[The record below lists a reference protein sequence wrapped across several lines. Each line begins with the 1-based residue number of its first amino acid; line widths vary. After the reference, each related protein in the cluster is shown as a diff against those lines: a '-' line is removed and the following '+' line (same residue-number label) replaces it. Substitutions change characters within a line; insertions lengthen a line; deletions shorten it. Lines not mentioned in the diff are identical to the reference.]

1 MTNNQMVHT
10 SFSIEPTIR
19 NAGGSNQYFGWAGG
33 NGNFCYPQHSLSSLG
48 GQERARVKLLEEA
61 GPSVLSMWANLIIYF
76 QTNSTSIK
84 SILSYRV

>member
-33 NGNFCYPQHSLSSLG
+33 NGSFCYPSTPSLRWAELPAMSG
-48 GQERARVKLLEEA
+48 KL
-61 GPSVLSMWANLIIYF
+61 
-76 QTNSTSIK
+76 ST
-84 SILSYRV
+84 

>member
-1 MTNNQMVHT
+1 MVPT

-48 GQERARVKLLEEA
+48 GQERARVKLLEGA
-61 GPSVLSMWANLIIYF
+61 GPYCEHDCCI
-76 QTNSTSIK
+76 
-84 SILSYRV
+84 